1 MTRFLINYYSTDDG
15 WIEFK
20 TKEDRDKA
28 LKELEDGDSDL
39 RDISNSHHWLSEAVI
54 DQKDKVCEDR
64 FVEED
69 A

>member
-1 MTRFLINYYSTDDG
+1 MTRFFINYSSTDHG

-28 LKELEDGDSDL
+28 LKELENGDSDL
-39 RDISNSHHWLSEAVI
+39 RDISNSHHWLSKAVI
-54 DQKDKVCEDR
+54 DQKGKACEDR